1 MDSSFN
7 RDNYQTSRDYELLV
21 HKIIEQEMSGVTG
34 VRELEITH
42 DTKIK
47 GLSGY
52 EHQIDVAYR
61 FKIWKTEILV
71 IVECKQ
77 YHKKVGVD
85 DLLEFRARIE
95 DIKAHKG
102 VFITTSG
109 FQSGAVEVAKAN
121 RIALLVI
128 RGAIREVITDEQEQL
143 PSMDVLCDLE
153 YRAPK
158 KQCQLL
164 MKELCKVYDTTSTG
178 YKSRISADYERYIVN
193 IEHEGAGIILEPNEL
208 DFFLLDNTVR
218 RANSI
223 LDLFSNSEQD
233 IITWYPDKLLKAII
247 LDELLT
253 PQNIRE

>member
-1 MDSSFN
+1 MDSSFSS
-7 RDNYQTSRDYELLV
+7 DNYKTSREYELLV
-21 HKIIEQEMSGVTG
+21 QKLIEQEMSGITG
-34 VRELEITH
+34 VKELEVSH
-42 DTKIK
+42 NTKIK

-52 EHQIDVAYR
+52 EHQIDVMYR

-85 DLLEFRARIE
+85 DLLEFRSRIE

-102 VFITTSG
+102 IFITTSG
-109 FQSGAVEVAKAN
+109 FQSGAVEIAKAN

-128 RGAIREVITDEQEQL
+128 RGVITEVITDEAL
-143 PSMDVLCDLE
+143 PDMDVLCDLE
-153 YRAPK
+153 YRAPE
-158 KQCQLL
+158 KQCQSL
-164 MKELCKVYDTTSTG
+164 MRDIRKIYETKGTG
-178 YKSRISADYERYIVN
+178 FKSRISANHTGHIVN
-193 IEHEGAGIILEPNEL
+193 IEHDDVGITLEPNEL

-218 RANSI
+218 RTSLIA
-223 LDLFSNSEQD
+223 DLFSTSEQG
-233 IITWYPDKLLKAII
+233 IFTWCPDKLLKAII